1 MRTEDYA
8 KFSTWLTD
16 GMRAQKVETDLIQS
30 QKPQVSTLSAW
41 HAFINNIIGAR
52 ARFMTDERKSEKEI
66 MREFW
71 GIAATRY
78 AEEGK
83 Q

>member
-8 KFSTWLTD
+8 KFSKWLTD
-16 GMRAQKVETDLIQS
+16 GMQDQKMELDLIQRK
-30 QKPQVSTLSAW
+30 QPQVSTLSMW
-41 HAFINNIIGAR
+41 HCYICTVLGAR
-52 ARFMTDERKSEKEI
+52 ARFMSDERKSEKEI